1 MPSLDIGAP
10 GAGMTALIVG
20 VFAATYAGMA
30 LGRVPGLRI
39 DRTGIALW
47 ALAVLLAS
55 GATDVAGMGRAIDA
69 PTLLLLFALM
79 ILSAQFAAGG
89 FYDLAARAITR
100 SSAGPAALLALTVVV
115 SGALSAVLANDIVVF
130 AMTPLLC
137 AGLRARGLDPR
148 PFLLGLVGASNAG
161 SAATLIGNPQNILIG
176 QTSRLDFWEFILVCG
191 PPAAAG
197 LVITFAAVWVA
208 WRPVLKRVD
217 PAIAD
222 ANPIQG
228 YAAVDRLQIA
238 KGTIATV
245 LLIALFA
252 TPVPREVGAIAVAA
266 TLLISRKLATR
277 EMLGAV
283 DWHLLLLFL
292 CLFAV
297 TGTFAETGLAADALA
312 WLAERGLLPDRIAV
326 LAPLSLAMSNGIGN
340 VPSVILLLQI
350 WPHPP
355 QGALYGLAVLSTLSG
370 NLLLTGSLA
379 NIITAE
385 RAAAAGVR
393 LTFADFA
400 RSGVPLTLASMA
412 AAVLWLGFGGWMAW

>member
-1 MPSLDIGAP
+1 
-10 GAGMTALIVG
+10 
-20 VFAATYAGMA
+20 
-30 LGRVPGLRI
+30 
-39 DRTGIALW
+39 
-47 ALAVLLAS
+47 VLLAA
-55 GATDVAGMGRAIDA
+55 GATDVAGVGREIDA

-89 FYDLAARAITR
+89 LYAIAARAITR
-100 SSAGPAALLALTVVV
+100 SPAGPAVLLGLTVAV

-137 AGLRARGLDPR
+137 AGLRARGLDPK

-176 QTSRLDFWEFILVCG
+176 QTSGLDFWEFILVCG
-191 PPAAAG
+191 PPALAG
-197 LVITFAAVWVA
+197 LLIVFAAVWLI
-208 WRPVLKRVD
+208 WRPVLRRVD
-217 PAIAD
+217 PALAD
-222 ANPIQG
+222 AHAIEG
-228 YAAVDRLQIA
+228 RAAVDRLQIA
-238 KGTIATV
+238 KGTVATV

-266 TLLISRKLATR
+266 ALLISRKLASR

-297 TGTFAETGLAADALA
+297 TGTFAETGLAEDGLQ

-326 LAPLSLAMSNGIGN
+326 LAPLSLIMSNGIGN

-355 QGALYGLAVLSTLSG
+355 EGALYGLAVLSTLSG

-385 RAAAAGVR
+385 RAASVGVH

-412 AAVLWLGFGGWMAW
+412 IAMLWLWLGGWMAW